1 MELKEALIS
10 RYNMPLTFVGIEPE
24 KKDLGNFIEY
34 TINNIQKIVISGNGL
49 LMNLDGGKVT
59 LGINATPSN
68 NNVIESRI
76 LEIAVVK
83 SESEEIFNTVIDLSS
98 KNAIISYDDNGILTI
113 LLQKLNADILEI
125 INGDDRLLS
134 NYPLITY
141 KSEFTTSNTLITTFI
156 YQETPI
162 DIPRAITT
170 IKSSI
175 VTKEDNIISFNK
187 INEVYNK
194 CVDNIDNLNMI
205 FNNLKYGHDLLLLNI
220 DVLYKVSYEDDH
232 ITIYRIMVNN
242 DYTITMRPIKMDIID
257 IILKYSCNII
267 EIPQYIV
274 YSNAI
279 LNDKFEVIDAL
290 LPDIND
296 YYSMRDYIDNIDE
309 YCDTDD
315 SEDIILLQAKLL
327 KSKYEKYKEKKYFK
341 DDTLILSNGLVISTP
356 VFNNI
361 TEKYIEAVYNS
372 IENKNKK
379 ES

>member
-1 MELKEALIS
+1 
-10 RYNMPLTFVGIEPE
+10 
-24 KKDLGNFIEY
+24 
-34 TINNIQKIVISGNGL
+34 
-49 LMNLDGGKVT
+49 
-59 LGINATPSN
+59 
-68 NNVIESRI
+68 
-76 LEIAVVK
+76 
-83 SESEEIFNTVIDLSS
+83 
-98 KNAIISYDDNGILTI
+98 
-113 LLQKLNADILEI
+113 
-125 INGDDRLLS
+125 
-134 NYPLITY
+134 
-141 KSEFTTSNTLITTFI
+141 
-156 YQETPI
+156 
-162 DIPRAITT
+162 
-170 IKSSI
+170 
-175 VTKEDNIISFNK
+175 
-187 INEVYNK
+187 
-194 CVDNIDNLNMI
+194 MI